1 MRAPSATRIPVAA
14 RARGPV
20 RAHARRSRR
29 SPSKRRNG
37 SDVAAPFGV
46 GFHPYLAAGS
56 ELVDEALLTIPA
68 ERWIATDGRGLPI
81 GEHSVEESEMDFR
94 AERQIGQAQLDT
106 AFTDLT
112 RDPDGRTVVI
122 LRNQRSAGR
131 SRVWMDEAFR
141 YVHGLHRRH
150 AGSGGAPSAWRR
162 DRADDV
168 PAERVP
174 LGHRCI
180 RLEPGGSWRGRWG
193 ISVEEGS

>member
-1 MRAPSATRIPVAA
+1 MVLHPQPAYPWRLELGVQYELTPTGLEVTLEA
-14 RARGPV
+14 G
-20 RAHARRSRR
+20 
-29 SPSKRRNG
+29 NG
-37 SDVAAPFGV
+37 SDVAAPFGA

-81 GEHSVEESEMDFR
+81 GEHPVEESEMDFR

-122 LRNQRSAGR
+122 LRNQRSGR
-131 SRVWMDEAFR
+131 SLSVWMEEGFR
-141 YVHGLHRRH
+141 YVQVYTGDTLDPVERRRH
-150 AGSGGAPSAWRR
+150 GVAIEPMTCPANAFRTGT
-162 DRADDV
+162 DV
-168 PAERVP
+168 
-174 LGHRCI
+174 I

-193 ISVEEGS
+193 ISVKEGS